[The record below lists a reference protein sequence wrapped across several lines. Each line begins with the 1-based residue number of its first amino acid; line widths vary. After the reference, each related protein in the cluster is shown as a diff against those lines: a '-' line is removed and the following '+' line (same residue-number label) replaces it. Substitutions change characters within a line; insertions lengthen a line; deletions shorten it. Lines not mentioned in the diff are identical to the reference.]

1 MVQSE
6 RLAAVGQTIAT
17 LSHHIKNILQGIKG
31 GSYLVEMGFENEDLA
46 VLRKGW
52 DIVERNQGKIS
63 SLVMDMLSF
72 SKEREPD
79 PVPSDL
85 VALVADIVETVQQRA
100 ADADTTIRWEPPAG
114 LPGLVFDPEG
124 NSRAVLN
131 VVTNALDA
139 VEGRPNATVELR
151 IELDQEAELVR
162 IIVSDNGAG
171 MPPETLAEIFNLFV
185 STKGAKGTGL
195 GLTVSRK
202 ILREHG
208 GDIHATSKVGTGS
221 TFVLEFPLKISADDD
236 PSAGATI
243 DGSSA

>member
-1 MVQSE
+1 MS
-6 RLAAVGQTIAT
+6 
-17 LSHHIKNILQGIKG
+17 LSRVAGRAL
-31 GSYLVEMGFENEDLA
+31 
-46 VLRKGW
+46 
-52 DIVERNQGKIS
+52 
-63 SLVMDMLSF
+63 
-72 SKEREPD
+72 
-79 PVPSDL
+79 
-85 VALVADIVETVQQRA
+85 ALVADIVETVQQRA

-114 LPGLVFDPEG
+114 LPWLVFDPEG
-124 NSRAVLN
+124 ISRAVLN

-139 VEGRPNATVELR
+139 VEGRPDATVELR

-195 GLTVSRK
+195 GLTVSRQS
-202 ILREHG
+202 LREHG
-208 GDIHATSKVGTGS
+208 GDLHATSKVGTGS